1 VSERRPGP
9 ERERSASAK
18 ARQFWRTE
26 PEASPES
33 VGVDPAVLDGLVAEF
48 EKACAAGELFHG
60 AQLAVYR
67 RGVRVLEAGGGLARV
82 RTNVPVTPE
91 SMFVIFSATK
101 GLAGLAMLMLYE
113 RGAFHYD
120 EPVVKYWPEFAS
132 VVPDKRQV
140 TIRHVMSHRAGFP
153 LGPRWLNV
161 DTWGDREAIRRAMI
175 EIPLR
180 FVPGEK
186 NAYHA
191 MNYGHM
197 VNELVSRIDGRDCG
211 EFLREEVF
219 GPLGL
224 RDLYVGLPD
233 DAALE
238 ARVAWCY
245 HEIVL
250 NAARATGVAGP
261 AADANAPPGP
271 AATLD
276 APELTEKR
284 PVPPQYRDT
293 PELAHDFNRP
303 ETHRAVLPAA
313 GGIAAARDLAAVY
326 AVLAQSGSGR
336 GVSLVSADGLA
347 QVTAATNRPGDLDG
361 TIGFPM
367 RWGLGFHMGTHGR
380 GSTMRTFGHGGA
392 GGQIGFADPD
402 RELAFAFLTNGEL
415 STDFVVW
422 RYRLQGLA
430 FKACVD

>member
-1 VSERRPGP
+1 MGVW
-9 ERERSASAK
+9 RS
-18 ARQFWRTE
+18 E
-26 PEASPES
+26 PEAAPES
-33 VGVDPAVLDGLVAEF
+33 VGMDPVVLDALVAEF
-48 EKACAAGELFHG
+48 EKTVEKGELFHG

-82 RTNVPVTPE
+82 RTRVPVGPE
-91 SMFVIFSATK
+91 SLFVIFSSTK

-113 RGAFHYD
+113 RGKFHYD

-132 VVPDKRQV
+132 AVPEKRQV

-153 LGPRWLNV
+153 LGPRWLDV
-161 DTWGDREAIRRAMI
+161 DHWGDREAIRRAMI

-180 FVPGEK
+180 FTPGEK

-197 VNELVSRIDGRDCG
+197 INELCSRIDGRDCG
-211 EFLREEVF
+211 QFLHEEVF
-219 GPLGL
+219 APLEL
-224 RDLYVGLPD
+224 RNVYVGLPD

-250 NAARATGVAGP
+250 NAARATGVVGP
-261 AADANAPPGP
+261 DADTSAAK
-271 AATLD
+271 TLE

-284 PVPPQYRDT
+284 PIPARYADT

-326 AVLAQSGSGR
+326 AVLAQGGSGR

-347 QVTAATNRPGDLDG
+347 QVTAPTNRPGDLDG

-380 GSTMRTFGHGGA
+380 GSTLRTFGHGGA

-415 STDFVVW
+415 SPEFVVW

-430 FKACVD
+430 FKACID

>member
-1 VSERRPGP
+1 MTVW
-9 ERERSASAK
+9 RS
-18 ARQFWRTE
+18 E
-26 PEASPES
+26 PEAAPES
-33 VGVDPAVLDGLVAEF
+33 VGVDSAVLDRLVAEF
-48 EKACAAGELFHG
+48 EKTLEKGELFHG

-82 RTNVPVTPE
+82 RTRVPVTPE
-91 SMFVIFSATK
+91 TLFVIFSSTK

-132 VVPDKRQV
+132 VVPEKRQV

-153 LGPRWLNV
+153 LGPRWLDV
-161 DTWGDREAIRRAMI
+161 DHWGDRQAIRRAMI

-180 FVPGEK
+180 GTPGEK

-197 VNELVSRIDGRDCG
+197 VNELVERIDGRDCG
-211 EFLREEVF
+211 RFLREEVF
-219 GPLGL
+219 EPLAL
-224 RDLYVGLPD
+224 PDIYLGLPD
-233 DAALE
+233 DPALE

-261 AADANAPPGP
+261 E
-271 AATLD
+271 AATAAAPAD
-276 APELTEKR
+276 APELTTKHA
-284 PVPPQYRDT
+284 VPPQYRDT

-303 ETHRAVLPAA
+303 ETHRAVLPAG

-326 AVLAQSGSGR
+326 AVLAQGGSGR

-347 QVTAATNRPGDLDG
+347 QVTAPTNRRSDIDG
-361 TIGFPM
+361 TIGFPL
-367 RWGLGFHMGTHGR
+367 RWGLGFHMGAHGR
-380 GSTMRTFGHGGA
+380 GSTLRTFGHGGA
-392 GGQIGFADPD
+392 GGQIAFADPD
-402 RELAFAFLTNGEL
+402 RELAFAFVTNGEL
-415 STDFVVW
+415 SPDFVIW
-422 RYRLQGLA
+422 RYRLQGMA
-430 FKACVD
+430 FEACVD

>member
-1 VSERRPGP
+1 MAVW
-9 ERERSASAK
+9 RS
-18 ARQFWRTE
+18 E
-26 PEASPES
+26 PEVAPES
-33 VGVDPAVLDGLVAEF
+33 VGMDPAVLDALVAEF
-48 EKACAAGELFHG
+48 EKTVAQGELFHG

-82 RTNVPVTPE
+82 RTRVPVTPE
-91 SMFVIFSATK
+91 SLFVIFSSTK

-132 VVPDKRQV
+132 AVPEKRHV

-153 LGPRWLNV
+153 LGPKWLDV
-161 DTWGDREAIRRAMI
+161 DYWGDRDAIRRAMI
-175 EIPLR
+175 EVRLR
-180 FVPGEK
+180 FLPGEK

-197 VNELVSRIDGRDCG
+197 VNELISRIDGRDCG
-211 EFLREEVF
+211 QFLRDEVF
-219 GPLGL
+219 APLGL
-224 RDLYVGLPD
+224 RDLYLGLPD
-233 DAALE
+233 DEALE
-238 ARVAWCY
+238 SRVAWCY

-250 NAARATGVAGP
+250 NAARATGVVGP
-261 AADANAPPGP
+261 TDGAVADAV
-271 AATLD
+271 LD

-284 PVPPQYRDT
+284 PIPPQYRDT

-313 GGIAAARDLAAVY
+313 GGIAVARDLAAVY
-326 AVLAQSGSGR
+326 AVLAQRGSGR
-336 GVSLVSADGLA
+336 GVSLVSPDGLA
-347 QVTAATNRPGDLDG
+347 QVTSPTNRPGDIDG
-361 TIGFPM
+361 TIGFPL

-415 STDFVVW
+415 SPDFVVW

-430 FKACVD
+430 FKACID

>member
-1 VSERRPGP
+1 MGVW
-9 ERERSASAK
+9 RS
-18 ARQFWRTE
+18 E
-26 PEASPES
+26 PEVAPES
-33 VGVDPAVLDGLVAEF
+33 VGMDPAVLDALVAEF
-48 EKACAAGELFHG
+48 EKTVEKGELFHG

-67 RGVRVLEAGGGLARV
+67 RGVRVLETGGGLARV
-82 RTNVPVTPE
+82 RTRVPVSPE
-91 SMFVIFSATK
+91 TLFVMFSATK

-113 RGAFHYD
+113 RGKFHYD

-132 VVPDKRQV
+132 AVPEKRQV
-140 TIRHVMSHRAGFP
+140 TIRHVLSHRAGFP
-153 LGPRWLNV
+153 LGPRWLDV
-161 DTWGDREAIRRAMI
+161 DHWGDREAIRRAMI

-180 FVPGEK
+180 FTPGEK

-197 VNELVSRIDGRDCG
+197 INELCSRIDGRDCG
-211 EFLREEVF
+211 RFLHEEVF
-219 GPLGL
+219 APLGL
-224 RDLYVGLPD
+224 RDLYLGLPD

-250 NAARATGVAGP
+250 NAARATGVVGP
-261 AADANAPPGP
+261 DADMSAAK
-271 AATLD
+271 TLE

-284 PVPPQYRDT
+284 PIPARYADT

-326 AVLAQSGSGR
+326 AVLAQGGSGR
-336 GVSLVSADGLA
+336 GVSLVSGDGLA
-347 QVTAATNRPGDLDG
+347 QVTAPTNRPGDVDG
-361 TIGFPM
+361 TIGFPL

-415 STDFVVW
+415 SPEFVMW

-430 FKACVD
+430 FSACID

>member
-1 VSERRPGP
+1 VPVW
-9 ERERSASAK
+9 RS
-18 ARQFWRTE
+18 E
-26 PEASPES
+26 PEAAPES
-33 VGVDPAVLDGLVAEF
+33 VGTDPAVLDALVAEF
-48 EKACAAGELFHG
+48 ERALEQGELCHG

-67 RGVRVLEAGGGLARV
+67 HGVRVLEAGGGLARV
-82 RTNVPVTPE
+82 RTRVPVTPE
-91 SMFVIFSATK
+91 SLFVIFSATK

-132 VVPDKRQV
+132 AVPEKQRV

-153 LGPRWLNV
+153 LGPKWLNV
-161 DTWGDREAIRRAMI
+161 DHWGNREAIRRAMI
-175 EIPLR
+175 EVPLR
-180 FVPGEK
+180 FTPGEK

-211 EFLREEVF
+211 QFLREEVF
-219 GPLGL
+219 APLGL
-224 RDLYVGLPD
+224 RDLHVGLPD

-245 HEIVL
+245 HEIAL

-261 AADANAPPGP
+261 GAVAA
-271 AATLD
+271 AALD
-276 APELTEKR
+276 APELTEKHA
-284 PVPPQYRDT
+284 VPPQYRDM

-303 ETHRAVLPAA
+303 ETHRAVMPAA
-313 GGIAAARDLAAVY
+313 GGIAAARDLAALY
-326 AVLAQSGSGR
+326 AVLAQGGSGR

-347 QVTAATNRPGDLDG
+347 QATAPTNRVGELDG

-380 GSTMRTFGHGGA
+380 GSTLRTFGHGGA
-392 GGQIGFADPD
+392 GGQIGFADPN
-402 RELAFAFLTNGEL
+402 RELAFAFVTNGEL
-415 STDFVVW
+415 SPDFLIW

-430 FKACVD
+430 FKACID

>member
-1 VSERRPGP
+1 MVW
-9 ERERSASAK
+9 RS
-18 ARQFWRTE
+18 E
-26 PEASPES
+26 PEAAPES
-33 VGVDPAVLDGLVAEF
+33 VGMDPAVLDALVAEF
-48 EKACAAGELFHG
+48 EKTVEKGELFHG

-82 RTNVPVTPE
+82 RTRVPVGPE
-91 SMFVIFSATK
+91 SLFVIFSATK

-113 RGAFHYD
+113 RGKFHYD

-132 VVPDKRQV
+132 AVPEKRQV
-140 TIRHVMSHRAGFP
+140 TIRQVMSHRAGFP

-161 DTWGDREAIRRAMI
+161 DHWGDREAIRRAMI

-180 FVPGEK
+180 FTPGEK

-197 VNELVSRIDGRDCG
+197 INELCSRIDGRDCG
-211 EFLREEVF
+211 LFLREEVF
-219 GPLGL
+219 EPLGL

-233 DAALE
+233 DAELE

-250 NAARATGVAGP
+250 NAARATGVVGP
-261 AADANAPPGP
+261 QADAGT
-271 AATLD
+271 ATALD

-284 PVPPQYRDT
+284 PVPVRYADT

-326 AVLAQSGSGR
+326 AVLAQGGSGR

-347 QVTAATNRPGDLDG
+347 QVTAPTNRPGDVDG
-361 TIGFPM
+361 TIGFPL

-402 RELAFAFLTNGEL
+402 RELAFAFVTNGEL
-415 STDFVVW
+415 SPEFVMW

-430 FKACVD
+430 FSACID